1 MKHLKLIAAMLLL
14 TPLTSFSQETD
25 SVEALNKYSTALTEL
40 FMKEL
45 QKSQQAKNPGGMD
58 LLAAND
64 AVASA
69 LSKKFFIFKPADETS
84 IKTSAEKLK
93 ALKDDTEALEKGYTI
108 IQPDNIGSNNISY
121 KVTTGS
127 RICFVQVTRSKS
139 SSNTRTVA
147 VDSID
152 CTGPEQK

>member
-1 MKHLKLIAAMLLL
+1 MKHLKLIATMLLL

-25 SVEALNKYSTALTEL
+25 SVDALNKYSTALTDL

-45 QKSQQAKNPGGMD
+45 QKRQQAKNPGGVD
-58 LLAAND
+58 LSAAND

-108 IQPDNIGSNNISY
+108 FQPENIGSNNISY

-127 RICFVQVTRSKS
+127 RTCFVQVSRSQPL
-139 SSNTRTVA
+139 SNARTVT

-152 CTGPEQK
+152 CTEPEQK